1 MLAERRLSLQQ
12 NRPRARQGGVVLVIA
27 LIVLVAMTLAAIAMV
42 RSVDTGNLIAG
53 NMAFQQAA
61 VHSGDSGVETAIG
74 WLEDCNSNTA
84 TCASATLNN
93 DSPSNGYAA
102 NGSNGSRNPN
112 AGESWDSYWARVMS
126 SCSASTPNV
135 KCLATQ
141 SGTGNMVSYVIDRMC
156 NSAGAKTT
164 GALCVASPMVN
175 AATGNS
181 EEAGEIQLNA
191 PSVVYYRITVR
202 IAGPRNSVSYVQ
214 AMVSM

>member
-1 MLAERRLSLQQ
+1 MLDERYLSLQYH
-12 NRPRARQGGVVLVIA
+12 RPRARQRGVVLVIA

-53 NMAFQQAA
+53 NMAFQQSAI
-61 VHSGDSGVETAIG
+61 HSGDTGIESAIA
-74 WLEDCNSNTA
+74 WLESCNNNTA
-84 TCASATLNN
+84 SCGSTTLNN

-102 NGSNGSRNPN
+102 NGAVAARSPA
-112 AGESWDSYWARVMS
+112 AGQSWDAYWSANMT
-126 SCSASTPNV
+126 SCSATTPNIR
-135 KCLATQ
+135 CLPAQ
-141 SGTGNMVSYVIDRMC
+141 AGTDNVVSYVIDRMC

-164 GALCVASPMVN
+164 GALCVASPIVN
-175 AATGNS
+175 AATGNA

-191 PSVVYYRITVR
+191 PSVVYYRITAR